1 MNPDLSPGLVGN
13 PGVLLSP
20 SELGPACEPLA
31 AFPLLRR
38 TLVLLEEAPPTPADD
53 HVLT

>member
-20 SELGPACEPLA
+20 GELGPACEPL

-38 TLVLLEEAPPTPADD
+38 TLVLLEEAPPTPTDD